1 MSYGILSILPPII
14 AIVLALLTKEVITS
28 LFLGIIVGGVIFTGG
43 NILVALEEIIKL
55 MSKKLGDNSLMLI
68 FLALL
73 GSLVMVM
80 NMAGGSFAY
89 GKWAKKHI
97 KNKTTA
103 KLAGTLLGMLI
114 FIDDYFNCLTVGA
127 VMKPIMDENKVSR
140 AKLAQIIDSS
150 AAPVCILA
158 PISSWAASVVAI
170 IGDSG
175 IDLSLIHISEPTRP
189 CLSARMPS
197 SA

>member
-1 MSYGILSILPPII
+1 
-14 AIVLALLTKEVITS
+14 
-28 LFLGIIVGGVIFTGG
+28 
-43 NILVALEEIIKL
+43 

-103 KLAGTLLGMLI
+103 KLAGTILGMLI

-175 IDLSLIHISEPTRP
+175 IDNPMKVFVNTIPLNLYAVSYTHLRAHET
-189 CLSARMPS
+189 
-197 SA
+197 